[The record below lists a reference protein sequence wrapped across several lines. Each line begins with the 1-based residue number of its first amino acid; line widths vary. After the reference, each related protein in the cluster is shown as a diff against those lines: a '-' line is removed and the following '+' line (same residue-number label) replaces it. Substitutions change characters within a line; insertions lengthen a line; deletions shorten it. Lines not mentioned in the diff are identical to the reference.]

1 MQLVLR
7 DDLLL
12 THLRVHHQ
20 GRQVEVA
27 DVVVDTGSAATL
39 LAADAVAPL
48 GITPAP
54 DDVLYTIRGVGGT
67 ETVFVRQ
74 LDRLQIGHTF
84 LDHFAVEI
92 GGMDYGLP
100 INGILGLDFLLA
112 AGAIIDL
119 SALELILTESRS
131 DA

>member
-12 THLRVHHQ
+12 TQIWVHHR
-20 GRQVEVA
+20 GRQIEVA
-27 DVVVDTGSAATL
+27 DIVVDTGSAATL

-48 GITPAP
+48 GIIPAP
-54 DDVLYTIRGVGGT
+54 VDILYTIRGVGGT

-74 LDRLQIGHTF
+74 LDRLQTGDTF

-100 INGILGLDFLLA
+100 IKGILGLDFLLA
-112 AGAIIDL
+112 TGATIDL

>member
-12 THLRVHHQ
+12 THLWVHHQ

-48 GITPAP
+48 GIIPAP
-54 DDVLYTIRGVGGT
+54 DDLLYTIRGVGGT

-74 LDRLQIGHTF
+74 LDRLQIGDTF

-100 INGILGLDFLLA
+100 IKGILGLDFLLA
-112 AGAIIDL
+112 ARAIIDL
-119 SALELILTESRS
+119 SALELNLTESRS
-131 DA
+131 NV